1 MKNNIKDIFLIPIAF
16 VFNYLF
22 AYIGFVVLTAC
33 NQIIVSMNF
42 SESDFDQLMGN
53 LTIKSFEGIIFLFFL
68 YFLSIDLKTLIS
80 RNSNQV
86 QEYESL
92 ENYSSKGK
100 FLLNIAFN
108 IFKKVPFEY
117 SLKHSIRIYFLR
129 MLLIIIVILP
139 LYLYQPYISL
149 FSLFPFLTALLTLII
164 LLGAALLYQFDTKV
178 GKRIEQYFLMYISWI
193 RPDKLR
199 TLQKRC
205 ST

>member
-1 MKNNIKDIFLIPIAF
+1 MKNNIKDILLIPIAF

-33 NQIIVSMNF
+33 NQILISMNF
-42 SESDFDQLMGN
+42 GESDFDQLIGT
-53 LTIKSFEGIIFLFFL
+53 LTFKSFEGMIFLFFL
-68 YFLSIDLKTLIS
+68 YFLSIDVKTLIS

-100 FLLNIAFN
+100 FLLNMAFN
-108 IFKKVPFEY
+108 IFKKVPFENR
-117 SLKHSIRIYFLR
+117 LKHSIRIYFLR
-129 MLLIIIVILP
+129 ILLIIIVMLP
-139 LYLYQPYISL
+139 LYLYQPYMFL
-149 FSLFPFLTALLTLII
+149 FSSFPFLTAFLTLII
-164 LLGAALLYQFDTKV
+164 LLGSALLYQFDTKI
-178 GKRIEQYFLMYISWI
+178 GKRIEQYILRYISWI
-193 RPDKLR
+193 KPDKLI